1 MRCSFGGVFF
11 DLLFQKLQDTMRILH
26 RWVSFWLAI
35 TAIGIDLILV
45 FPGIRFIRIGIFGF
59 VPAIEQACFLVEGKT
74 GIYQGCGIGI
84 MQHIFMEPEIMFQ
97 NVANYSVYEGDI
109 GCGPNMHMMIA
120 GRAGSC
126 ETRIDMAGYGA
137 LFPGLH
143 WPVKATGCA
152 SAMFDPMMIM
162 QSLLTR
168 SRGGLVQAPKP
179 NVGDRAA
186 TVVEWQ

>member
-1 MRCSFGGVFF
+1 
-11 DLLFQKLQDTMRILH
+11 MRILH

-143 WPVKATGCA
+143 WPVKGNR
-152 SAMFDPMMIM
+152 MRF
-162 QSLLTR
+162 
-168 SRGGLVQAPKP
+168 GHV
-179 NVGDRAA
+179 
-186 TVVEWQ
+186 